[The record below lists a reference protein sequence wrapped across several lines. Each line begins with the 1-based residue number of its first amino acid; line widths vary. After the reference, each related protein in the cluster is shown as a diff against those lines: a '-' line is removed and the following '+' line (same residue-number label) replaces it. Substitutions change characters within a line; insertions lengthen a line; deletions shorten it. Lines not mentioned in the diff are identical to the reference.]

1 MTIVRSEPAGMVSAP
16 EATPAATGTLNTTVV
31 GRSGA
36 ETSTTT
42 VATDVPET
50 SALMRRVASPPPA
63 ATASP
68 EHAANSR
75 REATATNGE
84 LVGAVPPHD
93 PNLVDRCRDR
103 HLARADQFFGQLLAR
118 AQSRKLDRD
127 IPIRLEAR
135 EADELLGQF
144 ENPDGLAHLQDGDPS
159 RGFRQR
165 GRLED
170 QLYRLRD
177 GHEVAGHFRGRHP
190 EGAGRPA

>member
-50 SALMRRVASPPPA
+50 SALMKRVASPPPG

-75 REATATNGE
+75 REASATNGE
-84 LVGAVPPHD
+84 LNGA
-93 PNLVDRCRDR
+93 
-103 HLARADQFFGQLLAR
+103 
-118 AQSRKLDRD
+118 RD
-127 IPIRLEAR
+127 IGA
-135 EADELLGQF
+135 
-144 ENPDGLAHLQDGDPS
+144 S
-159 RGFRQR
+159 Y
-165 GRLED
+165 GRL
-170 QLYRLRD
+170 
-177 GHEVAGHFRGRHP
+177 
-190 EGAGRPA
+190 RPRVREMRSLPVGVKLP